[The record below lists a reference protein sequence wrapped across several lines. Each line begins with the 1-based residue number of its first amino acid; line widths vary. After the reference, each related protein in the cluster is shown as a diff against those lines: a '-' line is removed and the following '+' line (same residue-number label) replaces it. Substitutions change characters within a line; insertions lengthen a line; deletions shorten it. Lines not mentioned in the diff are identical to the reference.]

1 MQNKQS
7 LLLRNKKLR
16 FNNTYESGRVTFI
29 IFKDKKID
37 RFIGV
42 CLEFDLEAEA
52 ETSSEA
58 QSIIQDYAK
67 LWLENVREN
76 KLSEELLNKSAP
88 AEYWDLEKELEA
100 QRESKEKTINNY
112 TSSIRIPSF
121 SIFRLYNPQLP
132 FLS

>member
-1 MQNKQS
+1 MQQ
-7 LLLRNKKLR
+7 NKKLR

-37 RFIGV
+37 RFIGA

-58 QSIIQDYAK
+58 QSKIQDYAK

-88 AEYWDLEKELEA
+88 EEYWDLDKELEA
-100 QRESKEKTINNY
+100 QRKSREKIINNY
-112 TSSIRIPSF
+112 TSSVRIPTF
-121 SIFRLYNPQLP
+121 SVFRLYNSQQP

>member
-76 KLSEELLNKSAP
+76 KLPEELLNKSAP

-100 QRESKEKTINNY
+100 QRESREKTINNY

>member
-1 MQNKQS
+1 MQQ
-7 LLLRNKKLR
+7 NKKLR

-37 RFIGV
+37 KFIGV

-58 QSIIQDYAK
+58 QIIIQDYAK

-100 QRESKEKTINNY
+100 QRESREKTIYNY
-112 TSSIRIPSF
+112 TSSVRIPSF
-121 SIFRLYNPQLP
+121 SVFRLYNPQLP
-132 FLS
+132 

>member
-1 MQNKQS
+1 MQ
-7 LLLRNKKLR
+7 NKKLR

-76 KLSEELLNKSAP
+76 KLPEELLNKSAP

-100 QRESKEKTINNY
+100 QRESREKTINNY

>member
-1 MQNKQS
+1 MKNKQS

-37 RFIGV
+37 KFIGV

-58 QSIIQDYAK
+58 QTIIQDYAR

-100 QRESKEKTINNY
+100 QRESREKTINSY
-112 TSSIRIPSF
+112 ISSIRIPFF
-121 SIFRLYNPQLP
+121 SVFRLYNPQLP

>member
-1 MQNKQS
+1 MRYHLPCMQ
-7 LLLRNKKLR
+7 NKKLR

-67 LWLENVREN
+67 LWLENVKEN

-88 AEYWDLEKELEA
+88 EEYWDLEKELEE
-100 QRESKEKTINNY
+100 QRESREKIINNY
-112 TSSIRIPSF
+112 TSSVRVPFF
-121 SIFRLYNPQLP
+121 SVFRLYNSQLP